1 MTPKSLSAYKVLV
14 TRPVAQQKA
23 LVEAI
28 EVQGGSA
35 FSFPLIQIDPINET
49 TQRRILKNQIQQLDN
64 YHVLIFISTNAVQ
77 QGAQWIH
84 NYWPQFPVSIAV
96 IAVGPTTAEL
106 VTAEFNCQVI
116 HSENGMTSEDLLT
129 LDELNEKQVKG
140 KKIGIFRGIGGRELL
155 ANTLTGRGAS
165 VDYLE
170 VYRRSAVEY
179 RASELRELI
188 RQENINVLSITS
200 GESLNLIVQQLGD
213 NKAEFSLL
221 PLLVP
226 SQRIADQAKENGFQR
241 VINAYGASEL
251 SFIAALESLADM
263 LE

>member
-1 MTPKSLSAYKVLV
+1 MTRKSLSAYKVLV

-35 FSFPLIQIDPINET
+35 FSFPLIRIDPINET
-49 TQRRILKNQIQQLDN
+49 TQIRILKNQIQQLDN

-77 QGAQWIH
+77 QGAQWVH
-84 NYWPQFPVSIAV
+84 NYWPQFPVSIAI
-96 IAVGPTTAEL
+96 IAAGPTTAEL
-106 VTAEFNCQVI
+106 VKAEFNCQVI

-129 LDELNEKQVKG
+129 LDELNEEQVKG
-140 KKIGIFRGIGGRELL
+140 KTIGIFRGIGGRELL
-155 ANTLTGRGAS
+155 ASTLTGRGAS

-170 VYRRSAVEY
+170 VYSRSAVKY
-179 RASELRELI
+179 RASELMELI
-188 RQENINVLSITS
+188 RQKNINVLSITS

-226 SQRIADQAKENGFQR
+226 SQRIANQAKENGFQQ
-241 VINAYGASEL
+241 VINANGAGES